1 MSEIKIIYKWKN
13 KEVKTTLTE
22 DEKLLLIDAIHSKSM
37 GLSTDSNYRLL
48 EEKIVYGLLGS
59 NYRYISDSDDVE
71 ELKTILKIGVDLN
84 FKFQVDITL
93 D

>member
-1 MSEIKIIYKWKN
+1 MSEINIIYKWKN

-22 DEKLLLIDAIHSKSM
+22 DEKLLLIDAIHSKSV
-37 GLSTDSNYRLL
+37 GLSPDSNNRLL

-59 NYRYISDSDDVE
+59 SYRYISDSDDVE
-71 ELKTILKIGVDLN
+71 EFKRILKAGVDLN
-84 FKFQVDITL
+84 FNFQVDISL